1 MLSKTKKKT
10 KKRTAWSKISQL
22 KLCLFSDIHCR
33 FEYVRGILKS
43 PADFYVAA
51 GDFSRLGECLE
62 KVAGAF
68 QPLGKK
74 LAVIPGNNE
83 TASSVK
89 EVCEE
94 NGFVFLHGNWIVL
107 GAWTI
112 AGLGYSLPGL
122 DFPGEMPEED
132 FERMLQPFENIKG
145 KMILVCHSPA
155 AGTIQDSPGRPDLHL
170 GSESIRRFIERRQ
183 PEYFFSGHVHQRA
196 GFTDCIGRTSCVGLG
211 PEPHMLEL

>member
-1 MLSKTKKKT
+1 
-10 KKRTAWSKISQL
+10 L

-33 FEYVRGILKS
+33 FEFVKEVLKT

-51 GDFSRLGECLE
+51 GDLSRLGECLE

-68 QPLGKK
+68 RPLEGR

-83 TASSVK
+83 SAMSVK

-94 NGFVFLHGNWIVL
+94 NSYIFLHGTWL
-107 GAWTI
+107 MQGTWTI

-122 DFPGEMPEED
+122 DFPGEMPEEG
-132 FERMLQPFENIKG
+132 FEKMLRPFENIKG

-170 GSESIRRFIERRQ
+170 GSESIRRFIEKRQ

-196 GFTDCIGRTSCVGLG
+196 GSTDNIGRTVCTGLG
-211 PEPHMLEL
+211 PEPYVIEV